1 MVTKENRVGE
11 KMNIREKIV
20 NILVERLS
28 VEIED
33 RNNIDYNLDLF
44 SSDEEEGFGLDS
56 VDALEI
62 VVAVKNEF
70 GIDLRNV
77 EDIKSILKNINTLAS
92 YIERQQ

>member
-1 MVTKENRVGE
+1 
-11 KMNIREKIV
+11 MNTREKIV

-28 VEIED
+28 IEID
-33 RNNIDYNLDLF
+33 DMNNVDYDLDLF

-62 VVAVKNEF
+62 VVGVKSEF

-77 EDIKSILKNINTLAS
+77 EDIKAILKNINALAS
-92 YIERQQ
+92 YIEEQQ

>member
-1 MVTKENRVGE
+1 
-11 KMNIREKIV
+11 MNTREKIV
-20 NILVERLS
+20 EILVERLS

-33 RNNIDYNLDLF
+33 RSNIDYDLELF

-62 VVAVKNEF
+62 VVGVKNEF

-77 EDIKSILKNINTLAS
+77 GDIKSILKNINTLAS
-92 YIERQQ
+92 YIEKQQ

>member
-1 MVTKENRVGE
+1 M
-11 KMNIREKIV
+11 
-20 NILVERLS
+20 
-28 VEIED
+28 
-33 RNNIDYNLDLF
+33 DLF

-77 EDIKSILKNINTLAS
+77 EDIKSILKNIYTLAS

>member
-1 MVTKENRVGE
+1 
-11 KMNIREKIV
+11 MNTREKIV

-28 VEIED
+28 IEID
-33 RNNIDYNLDLF
+33 DMNNVDYDLDLF

-62 VVAVKNEF
+62 VVGVKNEF

-77 EDIKSILKNINTLAS
+77 EDIKAILKNINALAS
-92 YIERQQ
+92 YIEEQQ